1 MLKNRPGRR
10 KRPWPP
16 GPGHWLRLAA
26 VVLSLAAAVPA
37 LYGRGQQE
45 DALARADEL
54 IAAKRYNE
62 ALGILSEYARQ
73 NPKSFDS
80 AQSRIKRIMQA
91 KDDYNLTAQKLLTE
105 MEKETPD
112 AELILALTNYLYEL
126 DPQRITETQEVIAR
140 IREAAL
146 FRSNQRRLDRILTQ
160 GQALIARGEYA
171 EALRTYAGG
180 LDIYQAE
187 FFTGGYGAAME
198 NRARQG
204 ISSLTAN
211 TALFSSISASLLDAV
226 DNLAALENQG
236 IGPQNLTV
244 YRNAYNRVGA
254 EIDRLTNLRDVY
266 AGTASAFRED
276 LDQIHSASPRGGDR
290 NFLAFAARLM
300 DGRGDDPEDGMLGI
314 FDAVWNR
321 AVPRA
326 RDLLDAKSGSVYA
339 AALDEARASDYG
351 GIGSRAEVLAG
362 YASFPVD
369 LETRWTRYDTSS
381 PKPALFGEAVPPGE
395 EGKYLKFRALAET
408 AGYLG
413 TLGQLGIRFDAVE
426 QRDTVALW
434 RSGGNPD
441 ELIRAEQSNTAQL
454 RQIRQEAQNL
464 VELIRR
470 ETGEYNTM
478 DGRYPGSGAVEYING
493 VSGIAADFANGI
505 KIQEDD
511 SAARRFTIA
520 NGMIEGQIR
529 QRETEFQ
536 QGSALVEGTLR
547 EGYLARRPAEG
558 AELLTRMDGTLETD
572 RQALQ
577 GLMNQYA
584 AEPPEVQSA
593 GQVLSL
599 RGEAQALQTRLE
611 GLRSQGRSLAA
622 TARSLAAQAE
632 ALRTEGSR
640 TFAAAQA
647 ALGQED
653 FDAAEN
659 RLDQAIIAYDR
670 SLELEDDEAAR
681 NQRDTAIPLLS
692 AEITQRLNEAVFRDV
707 ENLITQ
713 ISESYFRGDF
723 DQAENLVTRAL
734 NRWRRTQTV
743 DNPEIA
749 YWRRMIQTGQR
760 SGRTILPTAPLYAE
774 MSQLLSEA
782 QKNYEEG
789 RELIGPSRT
798 DGIKKLEQARQN
810 IQKVKLVY
818 PMNEEAGLLDLQI
831 DQVSD
836 PPGFARTF
844 ETKVNTAVAGCRQR
858 SIQAYSDLLNLFK
871 INPNYPN
878 RAAIINQAEID
889 VGMRPRPPSE
899 EQLAQSRELTSA
911 AGSIVASGNMARMEE
926 ARGYLRE
933 AIELNPGNQ
942 EAKNL
947 FNQASTLIVVSAL
960 RLDPESQQLF
970 NQASQLIAQQNGV
983 AALQLINQ
991 IYARN
996 SQYRLMRQMI
1006 TIEQRARSLL

>member
-10 KRPWPP
+10 KRPWLP

-37 LYGRGQQE
+37 LYGRGQQ
-45 DALARADEL
+45 DDVLSRADEL

-73 NPKSFDS
+73 NPKNFDI

-91 KDDYNLTAQKLLTE
+91 KDEYNLTAQELLSE

-112 AELILALTNYLYEL
+112 TERILALTNKLYEQ
-126 DPQRITETQEVIAR
+126 DPQRIAETQEVIAR

-187 FFTGGYGAAME
+187 FFTGGYGPAME

-204 ISSLTAN
+204 IANLTGN
-211 TALFSSISASLLDAV
+211 IALFGSISASLLEAV
-226 DNLAALENQG
+226 NDLAALESQG
-236 IGPQNLTV
+236 IEPQNLTA
-244 YRNAYNRVGA
+244 YRNVYNRVGA
-254 EIDRLTNLRDVY
+254 EIDRLTNLRNGY
-266 AGTASAFRED
+266 AGTASVFRED
-276 LDQIHSASPRGGDR
+276 LEQVRSANPLGRDR

-326 RDLLDAKSGSVYA
+326 RDLLDAKSASAYT
-339 AALDEARASDYG
+339 AALGEARARNYG
-351 GIGSRAEVLAG
+351 ATESRAEILAG
-362 YASFPVD
+362 YASLPAD

-381 PKPALFGEAVPPGE
+381 PKPALFDQAVSPGE
-395 EGKYLKFRALAET
+395 EGKYLKFRALEET
-408 AGYLG
+408 AGYLR
-413 TLGQLGIRFDAVE
+413 TLGQLGLRFDAVG

-434 RSGGNPD
+434 RSGGNPE
-441 ELIRAEQSNTAQL
+441 ELIRAEQSSTGQF

-464 VELIRR
+464 VTAIRR
-470 ETGEYNTM
+470 ETEEYRGL
-478 DGRYPGSGAVEYING
+478 DGRYPGSGAVEYIDG
-493 VSGIAADFANGI
+493 AGGIAADFVNAI

-520 NGMIEGQIR
+520 NGVMEGQIQ
-529 QRETEFQ
+529 QRETEFR
-536 QGSALVEGTLR
+536 QGSLLVEGTPR
-547 EGYLARRPAEG
+547 GDYLARRPGEAV
-558 AELLTRMDGTLETD
+558 ELLTRMDGAVEAN
-572 RQALQ
+572 RQSLQ
-577 GLMNQYA
+577 GLLNQYA

-593 GQVLSL
+593 ARVQSLRSEAQVLQS
-599 RGEAQALQTRLE
+599 RLDD
-611 GLRSQGRSLAA
+611 LRSRGRTLTAS
-622 TARSLAAQAE
+622 ARSQAAQAE
-632 ALRTEGSR
+632 ALRAEGNR
-640 TFAAAQA
+640 AFAGAQTA
-647 ALGQED
+647 MNQGD

-659 RLDQAIIAYDR
+659 RLDQAILAYDR

-681 NQRDTAIPLLS
+681 NQRDNAVPLLS
-692 AEITQRLNEAVFRDV
+692 AEITRRLNEAVFRDV
-707 ENLITQ
+707 EGLITQ
-713 ISESYFRGDF
+713 ISEAYFRGDF

-782 QKNYEEG
+782 RKNYEEG
-789 RELIGPSRT
+789 RELIGSSRSE
-798 DGIKKLEQARQN
+798 GIKKLEQARQN

-818 PMNEEAGLLDLQI
+818 PMNEEAGLLDLRI

-836 PPGFARTF
+836 PPGFTRTF
-844 ETKVNTAVAGCRQR
+844 ETKVNTAIAGCRQR
-858 SIQAYSDLLNLFK
+858 SIQSYSDLLNLFK
-871 INPNYPN
+871 IEPNYPN
-878 RAAIINQAEID
+878 RAAIVYQAEID

-899 EQLAQSRELTSA
+899 EQLARSRELTA
-911 AGSIVASGNMARMEE
+911 AARSIVAAGNMARMEE
-926 ARGYLRE
+926 ARSSLRE
-933 AIELNPGNQ
+933 AIELNPDNQ

-947 FNQASTLIVVSAL
+947 FNQASTLIVVAAL

-1006 TIEQRARSLL
+1006 TIEQRARTLL

>member
-10 KRPWPP
+10 KHPWLS
-16 GPGHWLRLAA
+16 GPGYWLRLAA

-37 LYGRGQQE
+37 LYGRGQQD
-45 DALARADEL
+45 DALSRVDDL

-62 ALGILSEYARQ
+62 ALGILSDYARQ
-73 NPKSFDS
+73 NPKNFDS
-80 AQSRIKRIMQA
+80 AQSRIKQIMRT
-91 KDDYNLTAQKLLTE
+91 KDEYNLTAQQLLSE

-112 AELILALTNYLYEL
+112 TELILALTNHLYEL

-171 EALRTYAGG
+171 EALRTYTGG

-204 ISSLTAN
+204 IAGLTGN
-211 TALFSSISASLLDAV
+211 IALFGSVSASLLDAV
-226 DNLAALENQG
+226 EALGALENQG
-236 IGPQNLTV
+236 IESQNLTV

-254 EIDRLTNLRDVY
+254 EIDRLTDLRNSY

-276 LDQIHSASPRGGDR
+276 LDQVRSANPEGGDR

-300 DGRGDDPEDGMLGI
+300 DGRSDDPEDGMLGI

-326 RDLLDAKSGSVYA
+326 RDLLDAKSGSVYTA
-339 AALDEARASDYG
+339 VLDEAQARNYG
-351 GIGSRAEVLAG
+351 RIGSRGEVLAG

-369 LETRWTRYDTSS
+369 LETRWARYDTSS
-381 PKPALFGEAVPPGE
+381 PKPAIFGEAVPAGE
-395 EGKYLKFRALAET
+395 EGKYLKFRALAGT
-408 AGYLG
+408 AGYLR
-413 TLGQLGIRFDAVE
+413 TLGQLGVRFDAVE

-434 RSGGNPD
+434 RNGGNPD
-441 ELIRAEQSNTAQL
+441 ELIRAEQSNTVQL
-454 RQIRQEAQNL
+454 RQIRQEAQSL
-464 VELIRR
+464 VDVIRR
-470 ETGEYNTM
+470 ETGEYQTL
-478 DGRYPGSGAVEYING
+478 DDRYPDSGAVEYING
-493 VSGIAADFANGI
+493 VSGIAADFVNGI
-505 KIQEDD
+505 RIQEDD
-511 SAARRFTIA
+511 SAVRRFTIA
-520 NGMIEGQIR
+520 NGVIEDQVR

-536 QGSALVEGTLR
+536 QGFTLVEGTMR
-547 EGYLARRPAEG
+547 GDYLARRPAEA
-558 AELLTRMDGTLETD
+558 AELLTRMDGMVETN
-572 RQALQ
+572 RQTLQ
-577 GLMNQYA
+577 GLLNQYT

-593 GQVLSL
+593 GQVQSL
-599 RGEAQALQTRLE
+599 RSEAQALQTRLE
-611 GLRSQGRSLAA
+611 GLRSRGRTLAA
-622 TARSLAAQAE
+622 AAQSQAAQAE
-632 ALRTEGSR
+632 ALRAEGGRAFTS
-640 TFAAAQA
+640 AQA
-647 ALGQED
+647 AISQED

-659 RLDQAIIAYDR
+659 RLDQAILAYDR

-681 NQRDTAIPLLS
+681 NQRNTAIPLLS
-692 AEITQRLNEAVFRDV
+692 AEIAQRLNEAVLRDV
-707 ENLITQ
+707 ETLITQ
-713 ISESYFRGDF
+713 ISDAYFRGDF

-749 YWRRMIQTGQR
+749 YWRRMIQVGQR
-760 SGRTILPTAPLYAE
+760 STRTILPTAPLYAE

-789 RELIGPSRT
+789 RELIGPSRGE
-798 DGIKKLEQARQN
+798 GIRKLEQARQN

-818 PMNEEAGLLDLQI
+818 PMNEEAGLLDLRI

-871 INPNYPN
+871 INPGYPN
-878 RAAIINQAEID
+878 RTAIVYQAEID

-899 EQLAQSRELTSA
+899 EQLARSRELTAA

-947 FNQASTLIVVSAL
+947 FNRASTLIVVAAL
-960 RLDPESQQLF
+960 RFDPESQQLF